1 MKAVIRHMLV
11 VVILLMVTISGG
23 MVRAENS
30 DSDVHL
36 LVYQFLKEDGTEIA
50 PEQKVSEGDELVEPQ
65 VPKIENQA
73 FDGWYLKNDDGSYER
88 FTSFGTVGPVEQ
100 DATITLYARYTHQ
113 VYVLYY
119 DLNGNLLESDGYAA
133 GADVTISRDYPIVK
147 MNDLTSKQAG
157 WSTTSDGKTPV
168 GDTLMLG
175 DTDVPLYPITVSGS
189 WVSFDTRGGT
199 YVENQ
204 FIPAGGGKVTKP
216 QDPVRDGYQFLGWFT
231 NEGATVPF
239 TFDSDVSQDVTLY
252 AGWQPL
258 QVKYTVS
265 VWADVANAGWS
276 YIGSLEKEAAPDSD
290 LAYKDLDMMAVD
302 GEAIIRNSNGGYM
315 PYVYDADKTHAMNT
329 YLHVSGDGS
338 LQLNLYFR
346 SKTYTIQFYDAYGT
360 YLAGCDLSGRYDVRT
375 YLDPVKYKDILAWT
389 YFNQHYPNG
398 QVIGNQWN
406 YAATEQYLYYSYI
419 DSCKDTGAS
428 DIPDHAVFKEY
439 ELIHDY
445 NYTGRREV
453 WFETLESCKKSED
466 NYKQITPRDQNY
478 ELKTVLEYDLSGQSE
493 GILMADSPGFSID
506 YDLTTGA
513 IQKPNRGR
521 VGLYYSYC
529 NKNNRHEATEWYYFD
544 ANGKR
549 AVSSTPVTD
558 GTECIVRFYARRLK
572 YSLQVQSA
580 VAEGAPVT
588 GQIDSIPYEDALS
601 NYSSQLQY
609 RDENGNL
616 QPYVADRSECM
627 HNGVKYV
634 FRGFYTDRDFQ
645 GAVVDI
651 SSMTMP
657 HSNLM
662 LYAKWEPETFTVT
675 FRTGIGEP
683 IDPQTKILYGEQA
696 TRPQDPVHD
705 ADHIFLGWLNN
716 GHPYNFES
724 KVTSDLTLTAAYRSV
739 DAYPVTYDLNGGTG
753 SVPQDSHRYYEEA
766 GVPVAALL
774 DAKGPDG
781 TVFLGWKW
789 CRSQNVT
796 TAVMKAAVMAAGQGT
811 GYDGQIYYPGSRA
824 PMALHGLTLQAV
836 WGPKAK
842 TAQLRYCF
850 NHGTFG
856 IAQTKDDVIVL
867 QLVNHSMV
875 SAAGIDSLTVV
886 PDGYAFAG
894 WYKDAACNDGPY
906 LQVHVK
912 ALQETT
918 LYAKWVPV
926 EKKNKNTTETADTAE
941 TTVRASA
948 APAAVKW
955 IPRTGAE

>member
-1 MKAVIRHMLV
+1 MKAIIRHMLV
-11 VVILLMVTISGG
+11 IVTILMVIVSGG
-23 MVRAENS
+23 VVRAE
-30 DSDVHL
+30 DVDEDGPV
-36 LVYQFLKEDGTEIA
+36 LVYQFLLEDGTVIA
-50 PEQKVSEGDELVEPQ
+50 PEQRVSEGDELVEPQ
-65 VPKIENQA
+65 VPERENET
-73 FDGWYLKNDDGSYER
+73 FDGWYLKNDDGSYTQ
-88 FTSFGTVGPVEQ
+88 FTSFGPVGAVER
-100 DATITLYARYTHQ
+100 DATIVLYARYTHQ

-119 DLNGNLLESDGYAA
+119 DLNGNLLESDGYSPRTE
-133 GADVTISRDYPIVK
+133 VQISSDYPVVK

-157 WSTTSDGKTPV
+157 WSTTSDGKSPV
-168 GDTLMLG
+168 ADKLTLN
-175 DTDVPLYPITVSGS
+175 DADVKLYPITVSGS
-189 WVSFDTRGGT
+189 WVSFDTQGGT
-199 YVENQ
+199 YVESQ
-204 FIPAGGGKVTKP
+204 FIPVGGGTVTKP
-216 QDPVRDGYQFLGWFT
+216 QDPIRDGYQFLGWFT
-231 NEGATVPF
+231 DAAGESPFNFDTTV
-239 TFDSDVSQDVTLY
+239 DQSLKLY

-258 QVKYTVS
+258 QTSFTVS
-265 VWADVANAGWS
+265 VWVDAAYSGWS
-276 YIGSLEKEAAPDSD
+276 YVGSIKKQAVPDRD
-290 LAYKDLDMMAVD
+290 LTYADLDSYASD
-302 GEAIIRNSNGGYM
+302 GEKLIRDNNDGLM
-315 PYVYDADKTHAMNT
+315 PYVYDAEKTHAVNT
-329 YLHVSGDGS
+329 NLHISGDGS
-338 LQLNLYFR
+338 LQVNLYFR
-346 SKTYTIQFYDAYGT
+346 SKRFTIQFYDANWNHLDGFDID
-360 YLAGCDLSGRYDVRT
+360 ARYDEAIA
-375 YLDPVKYKDILAWT
+375 LDPVRYKDILSWT
-389 YFNQHYPNG
+389 YFNQYFPNG
-398 QVIGNQWN
+398 TIIGHQWN
-406 YAATEQYLYYSYI
+406 QAEDQKDQQYLLYDYEE
-419 DSCKDTGAS
+419 SCKYTGVR
-428 DIPDHAVFKEY
+428 DIDDGAVYKEH
-439 ELIHDY
+439 ELIHPY
-445 NYTGRREV
+445 NYTGRREI
-453 WFETLESCKKSED
+453 WFETLESSKTGAD
-466 NYKQITPRDQNY
+466 NY
-478 ELKTVLEYDLSGQSE
+478 ELRTVREYDLSDVGE
-493 GILMADSPGFSID
+493 GILMSDEPGFAID
-506 YDLTTGA
+506 YDLTTGVVD
-513 IQKPNRGR
+513 KPTKTHIG
-521 VGLYYSYC
+521 YYYAYC
-529 NKNNRHEATEWYYFD
+529 NRTDKHPATEWYYID
-544 ANGKR
+544 ANGHR
-549 AVSSTPVTD
+549 AVSNTPVKD
-558 GTECIVRFYARRLK
+558 GTECIARFYARRLR
-572 YSLQVQSA
+572 YSLEVQSA
-580 VAEGAPVT
+580 VVEGAPVT
-588 GQIDSIPYEDALS
+588 GQIDSIPYEDALI

-609 RDENGNL
+609 KDEKGKL
-616 QPYVADRSECM
+616 QPYVADQSECM
-627 HNGVKYV
+627 HDGVKYV

-645 GAVVDI
+645 GDAVDI

-657 HSNLM
+657 HSNLV

-696 TRPQDPVHD
+696 TKPQDPEHD
-705 ADHIFLGWLNN
+705 ADHIFLGWLNQ

-724 KVTSDLTLTAAYRSV
+724 KVTADLTLTAAWRSV

-811 GYDGQIYYPGSRA
+811 GYDGQIFYPGSRA

-850 NHGTFG
+850 NYGTFG
-856 IAQTKDDVIVL
+856 IAQTKDDVIVS